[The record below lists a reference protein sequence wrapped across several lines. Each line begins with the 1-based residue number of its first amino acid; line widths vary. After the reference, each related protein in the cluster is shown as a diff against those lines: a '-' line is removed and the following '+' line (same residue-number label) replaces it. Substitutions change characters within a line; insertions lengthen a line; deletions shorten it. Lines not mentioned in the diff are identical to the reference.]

1 MAKILVKETNQGKEA
16 VPFLRGILTRSLLR
30 TGLSFEEAYQIAS
43 QVRHDLN
50 KDKDLRF
57 DKDTGDS
64 IVTVEELRERVLKV
78 LEIRFGDEV
87 SERYRVC
94 PYAYTDVSVLHR
106 DGTTSVFSRG
116 LLGNCLR
123 ICGLSDEDAAS
134 ITIRVYQHLIDRG
147 RTEVSTRHLK
157 ELISRVLK
165 RELGQKVSSRYE
177 GWLEHRSSDKSVL
190 ILIGGTA
197 ASGKSTLAS
206 ELARLL
212 GILRTQSTDMLR
224 EVMRMM
230 VPQRLMPTLHL
241 SSFNAWRALPGPKQ
255 LDPVP
260 DELLCD
266 GFRAQAAHV
275 SVACHAVIQRA
286 RNERVSLILEG
297 VHVYPGMLEKIE
309 HDPGVIV
316 IPIML
321 GVLKPDQLEA
331 RIRGRGTL
339 VPERRAQRYLNDFD
353 AIWVLQSYLLSEAD
367 RAGVNIV
374 ANTDIQIASRQVLEI
389 ILDKIT
395 ESRAKS

>member
-1 MAKILVKETNQGKEA
+1 MAKILVKESKQARA

-43 QVRHDLN
+43 QVRQDLG
-50 KDKDLRF
+50 KAKGLRQDKE
-57 DKDTGDS
+57 TGDS
-64 IVTVEELRERVLKV
+64 MVTVEELRERVLSV
-78 LEIRFGDEV
+78 LQARFGEDV

-94 PYAYTDVSVLHR
+94 PYAYTDVAVLHQ
-106 DGTTSVFSRG
+106 DGTTSVFSRAS
-116 LLGNCLR
+116 LGGCLR
-123 ICGLSDEDAAS
+123 ICGLNDEDAAS

-147 RTEVSTRHLK
+147 RTEVSTSHLR
-157 ELISRVLK
+157 ELISRVLY
-165 RELGQKVSSRYE
+165 REMGARVASRYE
-177 GWLEHRSSDKSVL
+177 AWLDHHNSAKSVL

-230 VPQRLMPTLHL
+230 VPQRLMPTLHM
-241 SSFNAWRALPGPKQ
+241 SSFNAWRALPTHRQ
-255 LDPVP
+255 VEPVA
-260 DELLCD
+260 DEILFD

-275 SVACHAVIQRA
+275 SVACQAVIQRA

-297 VHVYPGMLEKIE
+297 VHVYPTLYENME
-309 HDPGVIV
+309 HDPDIIV
-316 IPIML
+316 VPIML

-339 VPERRAQRYLNDFD
+339 VPERRAQRYLHDFD
-353 AIWVLQSYLLSEAD
+353 AIWKLQSYLLSEAD
-367 RAGVNIV
+367 HAGVTIV
-374 ANTDIQIASRQVLEI
+374 TNTDIQMAASQVLEV

-395 ESRAKS
+395 EYRAAA